1 MRKQLVPMVGGGS
14 VLAVVLTA
22 GMVVPGPAAPPVG
35 AQIAANGLAIYTV
48 DSSKTP
54 GVITSVDPDT
64 GGMLGVYTR
73 AAGPIVS
80 FGMNEYPERILFSSG
95 RDPNL
100 YEVRSSQGRWEPE
113 QVLYTHTAL
122 ICDIEQVLRP
132 GLPHDIYFSDTSG
145 SGRPATGMI
154 YQLAFGEAFPY
165 YEVSFADLGGHWD
178 GRFTIRGDGRLYL
191 STGLTAP
198 GSMYMVV
205 DGVPQPVLQVQSE
218 PIGGLS
224 WVPGVGNEG
233 AIYYTNLEQELYR
246 LDLTQGCRSLL
257 FTNPSAGRL
266 ADVDTTGLESSPPEP
281 LPTNTSEVTET
292 ATATGIAQSTP
303 TSTPSPK
310 PTLTPSATVTGPP
323 PQTELTVV
331 VETVSGVQLTGAR
344 VLLDIDG
351 VREIVASP
359 VSRQVLRSSVVTV
372 AAATRISRDPLF
384 LELVRWRIE
393 GSGTSTSNPLRVEL
407 NQPVV
412 RLVAVYRRAEATAT
426 PGTAIPTG
434 SVTATSTDAATATST
449 ATGSAPPQV
458 TGTATRTP
466 AASISPEATST
477 PTETDILPE
486 FRIYIPI
493 ADQHLDRG

>member
-1 MRKQLVPMVGGGS
+1 M
-14 VLAVVLTA
+14 
-22 GMVVPGPAAPPVG
+22 
-35 AQIAANGLAIYTV
+35 
-48 DSSKTP
+48 
-54 GVITSVDPDT
+54 
-64 GGMLGVYTR
+64 
-73 AAGPIVS
+73 
-80 FGMNEYPERILFSSG
+80 
-95 RDPNL
+95 
-100 YEVRSSQGRWEPE
+100 
-113 QVLYTHTAL
+113 
-122 ICDIEQVLRP
+122 
-132 GLPHDIYFSDTSG
+132 
-145 SGRPATGMI
+145 
-154 YQLAFGEAFPY
+154 
-165 YEVSFADLGGHWD
+165 
-178 GRFTIRGDGRLYL
+178 
-191 STGLTAP
+191 
-198 GSMYMVV
+198 
-205 DGVPQPVLQVQSE
+205 
-218 PIGGLS
+218 
-224 WVPGVGNEG
+224 PGVGNEG

-303 TSTPSPK
+303 TSTPSPT

-384 LELVRWRIE
+384 LELVHWRIE